1 MSFTFAEPR
10 RARRPGLTPMI
21 DVVFLILVFFML
33 AARFSVEAALPI
45 QLGGGS
51 AAEYSGPPR
60 LISVGEDTLALN
72 GVELRLPALLA
83 EIERLTDRP
92 DDALILRA
100 TQGTSLQAV
109 IDILDSLRDAGFT
122 NLVFV
127 E

>member
-1 MSFTFAEPR
+1 MSFVFAEPR

-33 AARFSVEAALPI
+33 AARFSVETALPI

-51 AAEYSGPPR
+51 VADYTGPPR
-60 LISVGEDTLALN
+60 LIDVGAESLTLN

-83 EIERLTDRP
+83 EIDRLTDRA
-92 DDALILRA
+92 DDALIVRP
-100 TQGTSLQAV
+100 TDGTSLQAV
-109 IDILDSLRDAGFT
+109 IDVLDALRDAGFT